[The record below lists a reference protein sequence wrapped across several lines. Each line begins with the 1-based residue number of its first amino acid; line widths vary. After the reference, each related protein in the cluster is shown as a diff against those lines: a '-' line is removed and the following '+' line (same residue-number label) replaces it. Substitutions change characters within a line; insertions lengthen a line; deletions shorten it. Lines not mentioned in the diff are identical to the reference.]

1 MDDRSEMPDELTG
14 FLDRTE
20 LRYCTDRAYKRRLLA
35 EGQHTVQETLTK
47 VRAA

>member
-1 MDDRSEMPDELTG
+1 VTAPLPDELTG

-20 LRYCTDRAYKRRLLA
+20 LRYATDWRYRLRLLA
-35 EGQHTVQETLTK
+35 EGQHTIAETLQK